1 MIPPVT
7 TDLIVLTLGL
17 GIVSGALGSMLGL
30 GGGVFLV
37 PFLVMV
43 VGMPFSAAAAIS
55 LAAVI
60 ATSNVVSAASTGRH
74 LVNLRLG
81 IVLEVAT
88 AAGGLSGGLLAPL
101 VPARVLEGLFVATL
115 GAVAIQLLR
124 RLGRVNTV
132 PDDGRPLGPLD
143 GRIVDERSGQVLVY
157 RVTRTPVAFGASFVA
172 GLLSTMLGIG
182 GGIVKVPVLT
192 SWCGVP
198 IRVAAAT
205 SAFMIGVTA
214 TAGAIIYYGQGVM
227 IPTLAAAVVLGAR
240 VGTGA
245 GMRLALR
252 WQPRD
257 LKLLLATV
265 LLTVAGLM
273 LWRML

>member
-143 GRIVDERSGQVLVY
+143 GRLFDERSRQVLVY
-157 RVTRTPVAFGASFVA
+157 RVTRAPVAFGASFVA

-214 TAGAIIYYGQGVM
+214 TAGAIIYSGQGVM